1 MKTKSDKIYV
11 DNELA
16 KKASQ
21 STTALAALNN
31 KVKKLEA
38 TVGELQK
45 AVLLLER
52 RLRRVSELI

>member
-21 STTALAALNN
+21 SNAALAALNN

-45 AVLLLER
+45 AVLPLKR
-52 RLRRVSELI
+52 RQKRVSK

>member
-21 STTALAALNN
+21 SNVALAALNN

-45 AVLLLER
+45 AVLPLKR
-52 RLRRVSELI
+52 RQKRVSK

>member
-1 MKTKSDKIYV
+1 MKSDKIYV

-16 KKASQ
+16 KKASLVVQ
-21 STTALAALNN
+21 LNN

-45 AVLLLER
+45 ALKR
-52 RLRRVSELI
+52 FSE